1 MSMFGSSF
9 NEFTGHN
16 DPEHVEMHP
25 EDELYGSRSK
35 PHHKKDEDSSLPD
48 LDLIFNTT
56 PEQLREMARANLR
69 KLRGMD
75 D

>member
-35 PHHKKDEDSSLPD
+35 PHH
-48 LDLIFNTT
+48 
-56 PEQLREMARANLR
+56 R
-69 KLRGMD
+69 KTRIVCCQIWT
-75 D
+75 